1 MCGFFFSQE
10 LGELRHSQGKL
21 KKLMQE
27 KSAELEHTLRRAEQ
41 HEAEV
46 KKLRG
51 RVDELKR
58 ELAKAEDEVRSTAV
72 QPH

>member
-1 MCGFFFSQE
+1 
-10 LGELRHSQGKL
+10 
-21 KKLMQE
+21 MQE

-58 ELAKAEDEVRSTAV
+58 ELAKAEDEVNWNSCSLLKYYSNLSLI
-72 QPH
+72 